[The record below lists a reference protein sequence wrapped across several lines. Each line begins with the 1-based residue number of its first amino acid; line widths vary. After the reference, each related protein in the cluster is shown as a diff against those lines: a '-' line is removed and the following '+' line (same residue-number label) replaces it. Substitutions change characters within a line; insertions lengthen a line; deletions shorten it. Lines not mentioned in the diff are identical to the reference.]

1 MLTATFEA
9 DLAGQPGRRSSSEQA
24 SHFHL
29 QLTLQAE
36 AGRTTVLLGESGAG
50 KSTVLRLLAGLL
62 RPARGQMILDGVC
75 YFDGER
81 DIFVPPQER
90 PIGYVFQDYLLFPH
104 LTVFENIAFGLRAQG
119 LRGQEVRR
127 RTEAAIEQMRLSG
140 LAARRPAQL
149 SGGQQQRVALARA
162 LVLQPR
168 LLLLDEPLAAL
179 DVQTQ
184 REVRQELRRLLGE
197 IGITTIFV
205 THNHLEALLFGDQI
219 LVLDNGQVIQQGSRR
234 ELLER
239 PRSAYIAELVGLN
252 FLRGHLVARE
262 ASSLCTLAINSGSR
276 PLLVS
281 AVLDEGEIARAS
293 DAQEACVVIDPRS
306 ITLYRTP
313 PEGSARNIFSG
324 EIVQILPLSAGHSPT
339 HDGRVRVSIEID
351 PTLPPLTAEITEESL
366 QRLELQEGSQ
376 IYAGFKATEARAY
389 L

>member
-9 DLAGQPGRRSSSEQA
+9 DLASQPGRRPSSEQA
-24 SHFHL
+24 SRFHL
-29 QLTLQAE
+29 QLTLHAE

-127 RTEAAIEQMRLSG
+127 RTEAAIEQMRLNG
-140 LAARRPAQL
+140 LAERRPAQL

-184 REVRQELRRLLGE
+184 REVRQELRRLLGK

-252 FLRGHLVARE
+252 FLRGQLVARE
-262 ASSLCTLAINSGSR
+262 TSALCTLAINGGSR

-281 AVLDEGEIARAS
+281 AVLDEGEVAHIS

-324 EIVQILPLSAGHSPT
+324 EVVQILPLSAGHSPA

-351 PTLPPLTAEITEESL
+351 PALPPLTAEITEESL
-366 QRLELQEGSQ
+366 QRLELHEGSP